1 MRALWGLILMVWL
14 GWGAAAT
21 VSPAFHDALAEVQR
35 QQAQGHYGASLQRL
49 QRLRRQARSGLER
62 ALVQTYLAYAYL
74 GLDRLDRAAAAARQ
88 ALKRPELPAGL
99 RHPIALLLGQIEL
112 QRERPDQALRWLEQA
127 LQERPDPQTRYLLAY
142 AHYRLGHY
150 RQAIAQLRQAL
161 KTHPDAPEDWRRLLL
176 ACYLEAKRY
185 GEAET
190 LLRALLRRHPG
201 DAALWQRLAALAIAR
216 GRDHQAL
223 AALVLAWHAGDLS
236 RDTLLAIVRLHARV
250 GIPEKAAR
258 LVRRWRREGRLD
270 DDLRTLR
277 LEAGLWLA
285 ARERERALPVL
296 ERIARRSGQGKDW
309 LAAARTAAELEDW
322 RAVRRAARQ
331 ALRTGIAEAAEAH
344 LWLGVAAYHLG
355 DAATARKALTRARRS
370 NKTTRLAAYWLGCVA
385 GEYRCP

>member
-1 MRALWGLILMVWL
+1 MRALWGLILGAWL

-21 VSPAFHDALAEVQR
+21 VPPVFHDALAEVQR

-74 GLDRLDRAAAAARQ
+74 GLERLDRAAATARQ
-88 ALKRPELPAGL
+88 ALKQPELPAGL
-99 RHPIALLLGQIEL
+99 RHPLKLLLGQIEL
-112 QRERPDQALRWLEQA
+112 QRDQPAQALRWLEQA
-127 LQERPDPQTRYLLAY
+127 LRERPDSQTRYLLAY

-161 KTHPDAPEDWRRLLL
+161 KAHPDAPEDWHRLLL

-185 GEAET
+185 GEAEI
-190 LLRALLRRHPG
+190 LLRSLLRRHPG
-201 DAALWQRLAALAIAR
+201 DAALWRQLAALAVAR

-258 LVRRWRREGRLD
+258 LVRRWRQAGRLG
-270 DDLRTLR
+270 DDLSTLR
-277 LEAGLWLA
+277 LEADLWLA

-296 ERIARRSGQGKDW
+296 ERIAHRSGQGPDW
-309 LAAARTAAELEDW
+309 LVAARTAAELEDW
-322 RAVRRAARQ
+322 RVVRRAARR
-331 ALRTGIAEAAEAH
+331 ALRAGTAEAAEAH

-355 DAATARKALTRARRS
+355 DAATARKALVRARRS
-370 NKTTRLAAYWLGCVA
+370 NKTARLAAYWLGCVA